1 MTISSNYFNSST
13 ASAGYVNPIAWSP
26 ESEKYIYQ
34 NSVFQALGKTDNRQ
48 LNVPGKQYNYNFGSA
63 YSMSIVTEG
72 VPTPISSYDYT
83 QVVVTFKG
91 YGDAKQVS
99 KEELAM
105 GFSYILSDIQYGAF
119 GSMIENRDSVIVTE
133 LLNTSSTGIYPGV
146 ATSSTITTGGI
157 FDTNMVAKVEVSME
171 QTQAKKCK
179 AIVIH
184 PLQKYSLLVN
194 ANFIDASKYGS
205 DRVIKSGEIGEY
217 LGIPIYVSNHITS
230 ATENSVIVYKAIALG
245 RDPFVFM
252 PKRNFEFNF
261 EEETKRDRTVTASW
275 WEMFGVKILRNESVI
290 IMTSMGGY

>member
-1 MTISSNYFNSST
+1 MSISQNYFNSST
-13 ASAGYVNPIAWSP
+13 TSAGYVNPIVWSP
-26 ESEKYIYQ
+26 ESEKYIYE
-34 NSVFQALGKTDNRQ
+34 NSVFQALGKTDGRQ
-48 LNVPGKQYNYNFGSA
+48 LNVPGKQYNFNFGAA
-63 YSMSIVTEG
+63 YSMSLLTEG
-72 VPTPISSYDYT
+72 VETPVSSYDYT

-91 YGDAKQVS
+91 YGDAKQIS

-105 GFSYILSDIQYGAF
+105 GFSYILSDIQLGAF
-119 GSMIENRDSVIVTE
+119 GSMTENRDSVIATE
-133 LLNTSSTGIYPGV
+133 LLNTSTTGIYPGTS
-146 ATSSTITTGGI
+146 TSSTVTTASVL
-157 FDTNMVAKVEVSME
+157 DTNMVAKVETTME
-171 QTQAKKCK
+171 QSQAKKCG

-194 ANFIDASKYGS
+194 SNFIDASKYGS
-205 DRVIKSGEIGEY
+205 DRVIHSGEIGEY

-230 ATENSVIVYKAIALG
+230 ATENSLTVYKAVALG

-290 IMTSMGGY
+290 ILTSVGGY